1 VSLRLSITK
10 RRRTITKQRELGNEK
25 TAKKKRYLLSEE
37 LIGLIWKAR
46 TDLPKS
52 GSMHQFLY
60 LMQENNRDKAERDQG
75 MTAHHAYAVL
85 NILRLMRGEKD
96 F

>member
-1 VSLRLSITK
+1 MK
-10 RRRTITKQRELGNEK
+10 K
-25 TAKKKRYLLSEE
+25 TAKKKRYPLSEE

-52 GSMHQFLY
+52 GSMHQFMYLMQENKFMY

-85 NILRLMRGEKD
+85 NIRRLMRGEKD

>member
-1 VSLRLSITK
+1 
-10 RRRTITKQRELGNEK
+10 
-25 TAKKKRYLLSEE
+25 
-37 LIGLIWKAR
+37 
-46 TDLPKS
+46 
-52 GSMHQFLY
+52 MHQFMYLMQENKFMY

-85 NILRLMRGEKD
+85 NIRRLMRGEKD